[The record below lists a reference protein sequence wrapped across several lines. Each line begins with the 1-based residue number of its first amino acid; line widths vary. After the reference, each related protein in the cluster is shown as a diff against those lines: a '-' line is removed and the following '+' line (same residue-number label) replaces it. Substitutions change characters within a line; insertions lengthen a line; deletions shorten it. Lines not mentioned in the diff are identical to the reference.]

1 MFESGSTARERF
13 TRGDIALVLC
23 WSFCC
28 WHRPLIPG
36 ISALRKPSFSAL
48 VMFHVSE
55 ASALGAGKAEV
66 EFLHVLVFP
75 QRSGVAVE
83 HDASGLQNVA
93 IRRKFQRDIGVLLG
107 KEK

>member
-28 WHRPLIPG
+28 RHRPLIPG
-36 ISALRKPSFSAL
+36 IPALRKPSFSAL

-55 ASALGAGKAEV
+55 AAALRTGKAEV
-66 EFLHVLVFP
+66 EFLDVLVLP
-75 QRSGVAVE
+75 QCGGLAVQ
-83 HDASGLQNVA
+83 HDAPGLEDVA
-93 IRRKFQRDIGVLLG
+93 IRRIFQRNVGV
-107 KEK
+107 